1 MDQLK
6 KVVELYKLYM
16 PNYYKSNRFIVNV
29 FIFSSIISVIL
40 EAMIAPY
47 FVGRLINNFR
57 KPFKYFFSVF
67 FIYIF
72 IFIIY
77 YVKKHYE
84 ANILP
89 DLVIYPRKVLFKSI
103 IDKYK
108 ENYKAIKM
116 GSNISKINI
125 MSGYFRIAY
134 ASLITEILPHF
145 IIIIF

>member
-6 KVVELYKLYM
+6 KVVELYRLYM

-47 FVGRLINNFR
+47 LVGRLINNFR

-89 DLVIYPRKVLFKSI
+89 DLVIYPRKVLLKSI
-103 IDKYK
+103 IDK
-108 ENYKAIKM
+108 
-116 GSNISKINI
+116 
-125 MSGYFRIAY
+125 F
-134 ASLITEILPHF
+134 ILF
-145 IIIIF
+145 LNGIL